1 MLRRTGLVMTV
12 SFSEGTKRSGAKTPR
27 VAQGPLRVVVVVV
40 TVVWVCEEGKR
51 GWLVGDDG

>member
-1 MLRRTGLVMTV
+1 MTV